1 VFLRLVEIWL
11 PYGRS
16 EIPARVAEEKLVDI
30 LKPESGSSLGEP
42 VAEAE
47 KLLQTNGEF
56 QDATAKASRP
66 IIVLGS
72 CGSQQLTTVLTQAV
86 LKALIHAQGSA
97 RILCTQDAIELDS
110 GVLGDVTILKHTNK
124 STSTPLTDFHGTFTP
139 NIDSEFV
146 NSDLRILIGE
156 LRPHH
161 FLEYSGLCDLV
172 FPNLA
177 TDASLH
183 CHLADRPGITLSDL
197 HKERVEI
204 AKSFQNL
211 FALGLTLNAEMRP
224 STMVFGDIHDSL
236 TTLNASVKE
245 LYSRPITKRADIVV
259 IGVGGSPFDESLL
272 EAIESLPAGLNALK
286 KEGTLILAAE
296 CGKGHGDTEFYDWSS
311 EHKEPRY
318 LETRL
323 RHKFNYNGF
332 KASFLSRTLESH
344 RICLVST
351 IPDYYVENVFRM
363 KSATTVNAAL
373 HNAQRTQGSDS
384 TITVIPNA
392 GRVIPVQIEA
402 AKQ

>member
-1 VFLRLVEIWL
+1 VFVKLVEIWL

-16 EIPARVAEEKLVDI
+16 EIPVRVAEEKLVDI
-30 LKPESGSSLGEP
+30 LKPKSTSALAEP
-42 VAEAE
+42 IAEAE
-47 KLLQTNGEF
+47 KLLRTNEKF
-56 QDATAKASRP
+56 QDATIKASRP

-72 CGSQQLTTVLTQAV
+72 CGSQELATDLTLSV
-86 LKALIHAQGSA
+86 LKTLVHSQGSS
-97 RILCTQDAIELDS
+97 RILCTEDAVEPDS
-110 GVLGDVTILKHTNK
+110 GVLGDLTVLKHTSK
-124 STSTPLTDFHGTFTP
+124 SASTPFTDFQGTFTP
-139 NIDSEFV
+139 DIDSEFV

-161 FLEYSGLCDLV
+161 FLEHSGLCDLV

-183 CHLADRPGITLSDL
+183 CHLADRPGIALSDL

-204 AKSFQNL
+204 AKSFPNL
-211 FALGLTLNAEMRP
+211 FALGLTLDAEMRP
-224 STMVFGDIHDSL
+224 STMVFGDIDDSL

-245 LYSRPITKRADIVV
+245 LYSTPITKRADIVV

-272 EAIESLPAGLNALK
+272 GAIDAFPAGLNALK
-286 KEGTLILAAE
+286 KDGTLILAAE
-296 CGKGHGDTEFYDWSS
+296 CGKGHGDTEFYEWSS

-332 KASFLSRTLESH
+332 KASFLSRTQESH
-344 RICLVST
+344 RVCLVST

-373 HNAQRTQGSDS
+373 HNAQRAQGSDS

-402 AKQ
+402 AKG

>member
-1 VFLRLVEIWL
+1 MFVKLVEIWL

-16 EIPARVAEEKLVDI
+16 EIPVRVAEEKLVDI
-30 LKPESGSSLGEP
+30 LKPKSTSALAEP
-42 VAEAE
+42 IAEAE
-47 KLLQTNGEF
+47 KLLRTNEKF
-56 QDATAKASRP
+56 QDATIKASRP

-72 CGSQQLTTVLTQAV
+72 CGSQELATDLTLSV
-86 LKALIHAQGSA
+86 LKTLVHSQGSS
-97 RILCTQDAIELDS
+97 RILCTEDAVEPDS
-110 GVLGDVTILKHTNK
+110 GVLGDLTVLKHTSK
-124 STSTPLTDFHGTFTP
+124 SASTPFTDFQGTFTP
-139 NIDSEFV
+139 DIDSEFV

-161 FLEYSGLCDLV
+161 FLEHSGLCDLV

-183 CHLADRPGITLSDL
+183 CHLADRPGIALSDL

-204 AKSFQNL
+204 AKSFPNL
-211 FALGLTLNAEMRP
+211 FALGLTLDAEMRP
-224 STMVFGDIHDSL
+224 STMVFGDIDDSL

-245 LYSRPITKRADIVV
+245 LYSTPITKRADIVV

-272 EAIESLPAGLNALK
+272 GAIDAFPAGLNALK
-286 KEGTLILAAE
+286 KDGTLILAAE
-296 CGKGHGDTEFYDWSS
+296 CGKGHGDTEFYEWSS

-332 KASFLSRTLESH
+332 KASFLSRTQESH
-344 RICLVST
+344 RVCLVST

-373 HNAQRTQGSDS
+373 HNAQRAQGSDS

-402 AKQ
+402 AKG

>member
-1 VFLRLVEIWL
+1 MLVRLVEIWL

-16 EIPARVAEEKLVDI
+16 DIPVRVAEEKLVDI
-30 LKPESGSSLGEP
+30 LKSESASTLGDP

-47 KLLQTNGEF
+47 KLLRTNEKF
-56 QDATAKASRP
+56 QDAVTKASRAT
-66 IIVLGS
+66 IVLGS
-72 CGSQQLTTVLTQAV
+72 CGNQQLTTDLTQAV
-86 LKALIHAQGSA
+86 LKNLPHPGTTT
-97 RILCTQDAIELDS
+97 ILCTREAIEPGS
-110 GVLGDVTILKHTNK
+110 GAIGDVKVLKHTSK
-124 STSTPLTDFHGTFTP
+124 SASTPVTDFHGAFVP

-172 FPNLA
+172 FPYLA
-177 TDASLH
+177 ADASIYT
-183 CHLADRPGITLSDL
+183 HLAERPGITLGDL

-204 AKSFQNL
+204 AKSFHDL

-224 STMVFGDIHDSL
+224 SNMVFGGIDDSL
-236 TTLNASVKE
+236 TTLTASVKE

-259 IGVGGSPFDESLL
+259 MGAGGSLFDESLL
-272 EAIESLPAGLNALK
+272 DAVEALPAGLNALK

-296 CGKGHGDTEFYDWSS
+296 CSKGHGDTEFYEWSS
-311 EHKEPRY
+311 EHKEPRH

-323 RHKFNYNGF
+323 RHRFNYNGF
-332 KASFLSRTLESH
+332 KASFLSRTLEAH

-363 KSATTVNAAL
+363 KSAPTVNAAL

-384 TITVIPNA
+384 TITVIPDA
-392 GRVIPVQIEA
+392 GRVIPTQIETT
-402 AKQ
+402 KQ